1 VNSSAVGVSET
12 SRTSGMAQA
21 LHRLRNRVDRFLE
34 RHFPERLYARSLI
47 IVVTPVV
54 ALQLIMTYM
63 FMERHYET
71 VTRSLAESYISE
83 VVLLI
88 SLYNRS
94 DQGPEAR
101 DRILAMANQDLK
113 LRLSILENQSL
124 PEPIPSPAFSSVDRK
139 LRRYV
144 WDNLKLP
151 FWLDTIGTPNFV
163 DLRIEVKPHTVF
175 RFVTPIARAHAP
187 TRPLFLFAMVS
198 SSLVL
203 LSLAIIFLRGQ
214 IRPILRLAEAA
225 QAFGMGRDVANF
237 RPSGARE
244 IQEASNAFIMMKARI
259 ERNVEQRTAM
269 LAGVSHDLRT
279 VLTRLNLELAL
290 MPETAAT
297 AAMRE
302 DVAEMQRM
310 LEGYLSFARGDGGEE
325 SRETDIVNL
334 VTQIGED
341 FARSGRSITVKLP
354 DSLMASVKPQA
365 LKRCIANLVANAI
378 RFGKLVTVTGSLE
391 DRALTIMVEDDGP
404 GVPSERYADVFKPF
418 VRLDDARNQD
428 TPGTGL
434 GLAIALDVAR
444 SHGGDIALGRSA
456 AGGLEATVT
465 IPQ

>member
-1 VNSSAVGVSET
+1 MNGI
-12 SRTSGMAQA
+12 AQA
-21 LHRLRNRVDRFLE
+21 LHRLRNHVDRFLE

-94 DQGPEAR
+94 DQGPETR
-101 DRILAMANQDLK
+101 DRILAMAKDLK
-113 LRLSILENQSL
+113 LGLSILQNQSL

-151 FWLDTIGTPNFV
+151 FWLDTTGTPDFV
-163 DLRIEVKPHTVF
+163 DLRIEVKPKMVF

-334 VTQIGED
+334 ITQISED
-341 FARSGRSITVKLP
+341 FARSGRVISLNLP

-391 DRALTIMVEDDGP
+391 NRAMTVIVEDDGP
-404 GVPSERYADVFKPF
+404 GVLPERYADVFKPF

-444 SHGGDIALGRSA
+444 SHGGDIALGRST
-456 AGGLEATVT
+456 AGGLKATVT

>member
-1 VNSSAVGVSET
+1 VNSSAVGASGT
-12 SRTSGMAQA
+12 SRTSGLAQA

-54 ALQLIMTYM
+54 ALQLIMSYI

-94 DQGPEAR
+94 DQGAEAG
-101 DRILAMANQDLK
+101 DRILTLANRDLN
-113 LRLSILENQSL
+113 LGLSILKNQSL
-124 PEPIPSPAFSSVDRK
+124 PAPIPLPAFSSVDRK

-151 FWLDTIGTPNFV
+151 FWLDTTGTPDFV

-244 IQEASNAFIMMKARI
+244 IQEASNAFIMMRARI

-290 MPETAAT
+290 MPQTAET

-325 SRETDIVNL
+325 SREIDIVNL
-334 VTQIGED
+334 ITQIGED
-341 FARSGRSITVKLP
+341 CARFGRTIMLDLP
-354 DSLMASVKPQA
+354 DSLLASVKPQA
-365 LKRCIANLVANAI
+365 LKRCIANLVTNAI
-378 RFGKLVTVTGSLE
+378 RFGKLVTVTASLE
-391 DRALTIMVEDDGP
+391 DRALTVIVEDDGP
-404 GVPSERYADVFKPF
+404 GVPPERYADVFKPF

-428 TPGTGL
+428 SPGTGL

-456 AGGLEATVT
+456 AGGLKATVT